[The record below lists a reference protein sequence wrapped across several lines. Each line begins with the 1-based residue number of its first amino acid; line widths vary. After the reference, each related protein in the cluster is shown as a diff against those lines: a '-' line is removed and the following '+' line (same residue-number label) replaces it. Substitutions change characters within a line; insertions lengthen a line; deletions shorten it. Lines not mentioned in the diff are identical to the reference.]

1 MRAKP
6 LVRFWLVVVFIFL
19 TGKVPADAWPKEA
32 YRAMVYDTLRLLP
45 PRLSRVLLKREA
57 AILRGVRSLEGER
70 RPCSRATAYAGGSRR
85 ISSKDVETRIEQVVR
100 MVGEHN
106 SFDDTAYELGRLLRI
121 AADLADPVIVGAGR
135 RDLQRV
141 APELYQYVDLN
152 LTKFPLVHDGAL
164 FVAPRGSLDRAPSCR
179 SDVGDEGVG
188 DASLEGLLAR
198 RPDRVGRSFD
208 FRSRPLRGDI
218 AQLFTRRDGGFLSVG
233 SPPGRKRTAISPDID
248 SPRISPDRRRPPL

>member
-57 AILRGVRSLEGER
+57 AILRGVRSLEGE
-70 RPCSRATAYAGGSRR
+70 TASMLARDGVRGRLSADLV
-85 ISSKDVETRIEQVVR
+85 KDVETRIEQVVR

-141 APELYQYVDLN
+141 AAR
-152 LTKFPLVHDGAL
+152 AL
-164 FVAPRGSLDRAPSCR
+164 PIRRSQLDEVP
-179 SDVGDEGVG
+179 
-188 DASLEGLLAR
+188 AR
-198 RPDRVGRSFD
+198 P
-208 FRSRPLRGDI
+208 
-218 AQLFTRRDGGFLSVG
+218 
-233 SPPGRKRTAISPDID
+233 
-248 SPRISPDRRRPPL
+248 

>member
-57 AILRGVRSLEGER
+57 AILRGVRSLEGE
-70 RPCSRATAYAGGSRR
+70 TASLLARDGVRGRLSADLV
-85 ISSKDVETRIEQVVR
+85 KDVETRIEQVVR

-164 FVAPRGSLDRAPSCR
+164 SSPLGGASIGRLLVEVTSATRAVTPLSKAFWR
-179 SDVGDEGVG
+179 DGRIVS
-188 DASLEGLLAR
+188 A
-198 RPDRVGRSFD
+198 RSFD
-208 FRSRPLRGDI
+208 FRSVPFAETSLNYSRGVTAASYLWLSAWAKANGD
-218 AQLFTRRDGGFLSVG
+218 FTGYRFA
-233 SPPGRKRTAISPDID
+233 PNKP
-248 SPRISPDRRRPPL
+248 